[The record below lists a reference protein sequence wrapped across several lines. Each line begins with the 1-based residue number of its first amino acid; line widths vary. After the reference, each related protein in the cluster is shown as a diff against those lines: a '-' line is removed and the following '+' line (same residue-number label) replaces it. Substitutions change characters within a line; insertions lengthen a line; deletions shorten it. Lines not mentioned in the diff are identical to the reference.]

1 MFIDFFS
8 TAVVTAST
16 PERQEGIDLVQQAI
30 DRIEKTIKTFGGSF
44 SIQMGP
50 KVVTQIDEEEL
61 LRAMER
67 AQLEN
72 EEKAGDDD
80 QDEDENAEV
89 GNNKENTEGVEDGEE
104 DDEEGQ

>member
-1 MFIDFFS
+1 
-8 TAVVTAST
+8 VTAST

-30 DRIEKTIKTFGGSF
+30 DRIEKTIKNFGGSF
-44 SIQMGP
+44 SVQMGP
-50 KVVTQIDEEEL
+50 KVVTQVDEEEL

-80 QDEDENAEV
+80 QDEDENGVE
-89 GNNKENTEGVEDGEE
+89 GNKENNEE
-104 DDEEGQ
+104 DEEDEEEETK